1 MGQPHQQ
8 QQHHHNSTFVQYAD
22 IDTNN
27 ADASFTP
34 RCLQP
39 QRRVYFKIME
49 HIMSRFQSMD
59 TSPLSFV
66 PSPYLLPAAAFAASS
81 KSPLSTSSS
90 SGSSP
95 TASSMP
101 KPKRWGSPPVNLA
114 GQFINPATGKKRVQ
128 CSICFKTFCDKGAL
142 KIHFSAVHLREMHK
156 CTVDGCNMVFSSR
169 RSRNRHSANPNP
181 KLHSP
186 HIRRKISPH
195 DGRTAQQFPPLLFQT
210 PLMPSGAPGGGMYS
224 FDRFAPYPAYPHGP
238 AGMFS
243 GLSAGEVCPLPAN
256 SGGSSSHSSFSDDY
270 KIGGSDSDE
279 ECRDELMVSVE
290 EEDEEDY
297 GEELHMAD
305 EEEEP
310 EPVPQDDN
318 QPLDF
323 SVKRRISEDRLS
335 PPLTSHSGGDETTS
349 TVEIKSSRP
358 VKLSGSF
365 SVDNLLSKKIKTEQ
379 IAESV
384 GLLDLS
390 VKPSK
395 EQTPPTTAPSG
406 LIDQGNP
413 AMWNILSEVY
423 RSMLM
428 NNSLKAQYSEL
439 QSNSTISV

>member
-1 MGQPHQQ
+1 
-8 QQHHHNSTFVQYAD
+8 
-22 IDTNN
+22 
-27 ADASFTP
+27 
-34 RCLQP
+34 
-39 QRRVYFKIME
+39 ME

-66 PSPYLLPAAAFAASS
+66 PSPYLLPAAFAASS
-81 KSPLSTSSS
+81 KSPSSS
-90 SGSSP
+90 TASSSP
-95 TASSMP
+95 TGSSMP

-156 CTVDGCNMVFSSR
+156 CTVEGCNMVFSSR

-210 PLMPSGAPGGGMYS
+210 PLMPAGGPGGPYP
-224 FDRFAPYPAYPHGP
+224 FDRFAPYPSYPHGHP
-238 AGMFS
+238 GIFS
-243 GLSAGEVCPLPAN
+243 GLNTGEMCPLPAN

-270 KIGGSDSDE
+270 KIGGSDSEE

-290 EEDEEDY
+290 EDDDEDS
-297 GEELHMAD
+297 GEELQMAD
-305 EEEEP
+305 EEDEEP
-310 EPVPQDDN
+310 LPAQDDN

-323 SVKRRISEDRLS
+323 SVKKRVAEDRLS
-335 PPLTSHSGGDETTS
+335 PPVNSSEES
-349 TVEIKSSRP
+349 TIEIENFRP

-365 SVDNLLSKKIKTEQ
+365 SVDNLLSKKKRTEE
-379 IAESV
+379 ITEPSA

-390 VKPSK
+390 TKIAK
-395 EQTPPTTAPSG
+395 EQKSSLPSQPPTITAPG